1 MLPLVLRQ
9 NQNLKYLPLS
19 FNNNIEA
26 ACTYFAKNVDSKEVL
41 QVQEVKGKLFFVSR
55 KVNHDDIRTLFS
67 AQKELLV
74 DILKFLSD
82 EADAYEKY
90 EFLTSFKYEYL
101 VIKELAKSSRPS
113 LLKEHIDFISTD
125 LLPIIEIHLN
135 MVDETLKI
143 KNHKTYV
150 RKSLAEKGTVALS
163 KTLNPEA
170 LQGILSFLK
179 CKCAD
184 VSEFN
189 GLKNEL
195 TGISPSQFDYYK
207 LHNVE
212 ADRFIL
218 FFKIIRSK
226 SFLADIT
233 KADLAKWLF
242 RKFRYL
248 KGDEYIIVNR
258 ERTITDKLK
267 GKLTNY
273 EMALS
278 LDESFK

>member
-19 FNNNIEA
+19 FNNSIEA
-26 ACTYFAKNVDSKEVL
+26 ACAYFAKSMDSKEVV

-55 KVNHDDIRTLFS
+55 KVNFNEIRVLFG

-82 EADAYEKY
+82 EVDVYEKY
-90 EFLTSFKYEYL
+90 EFLTSFKYEYQ
-101 VIKELAKSSRPS
+101 VIKELAKSSAPS
-113 LLKEHIDFISTD
+113 LLKEHIEFINSD

-135 MVDETLKI
+135 MVDEILKI
-143 KNHKTYV
+143 KNHKSYV
-150 RKSLAEKGTVALS
+150 RKSLAEKGNVTLS
-163 KTLNPEA
+163 KALKPET

-179 CKCAD
+179 SKCVD
-184 VSEFN
+184 VLEFN

-195 TGISPSQFDYYK
+195 TGASPSQFDYYK

-218 FFKIIRSK
+218 FFKIVRAK
-226 SFLADIT
+226 SFLDEIT

-248 KGDEYIIVNR
+248 KGGEYIVVNR

-267 GKLTNY
+267 GNLTNH
-273 EMALS
+273 EMVLS
-278 LDESFK
+278 LDESFH